1 MDPHLEIHRIFLEKI
16 SHTEGGRM
24 AFQAESEWSTA
35 ALEPKKSWC
44 DAGTLR
50 SLEEVAGM

>member
-1 MDPHLEIHRIFLEKI
+1 M

-24 AFQAESEWSTA
+24 AFQAESEWSTE

-50 SLEEVAGM
+50 FLEEVAGM